1 MKKIF
6 FVLAIALCTASSVF
20 AEDMKVMALKDFST
34 DKPSEIK
41 VQVLQTMKLDEGVVI
56 EQGSVVT
63 GVMVDVIPAKR
74 LKRDA
79 TFSFMPTSF
88 VTPKRVRYSINRK
101 YVGKFSPKI
110 EIDKAELA
118 KTAALSVGDY
128 FVKGLSTGFYAVQG
142 AIKDEKGNRFVSSV
156 QNVYEN
162 SLLSYIEKG
171 DATCIKAQ
179 SMFTFRFPD
188 LNPDESVKLGPA
200 LTKLEGLSSEVI
212 PALLPE
218 VLHSDNT
225 QD

>member
-63 GVMVDVIPAKR
+63 GVMIDVIPAKR

-79 TFSFMPTSF
+79 TFSFMPTGY
-88 VTPKRVRYSINRK
+88 VTPKREQYSINRK

-110 EIDKAELA
+110 EIDKTELA
-118 KTAALSVGDY
+118 KTAALSVGDF

-142 AIKDEKGNRFVSSV
+142 AIKNEKENRFVSSV

-171 DATCIKAQ
+171 GATCIKAQ

-200 LTKLEGLSSEVI
+200 LTKLKGLSSDEI
-212 PALLPE
+212 PPLSPSLDYQE
-218 VLHSDNT
+218 
-225 QD
+225 

>member
-63 GVMVDVIPAKR
+63 GFMIDVIPAKR

-79 TFSFMPTSF
+79 TFSFMPTGYI
-88 VTPKRVRYSINRK
+88 TPKREQYSINRK

-110 EIDKAELA
+110 EIDKTELA
-118 KTAALSVGDY
+118 KTAALSVGDF

-171 DATCIKAQ
+171 GATCIKAQ

-188 LNPDESVKLGPA
+188 LNHDESVKLGPA
-200 LTKLEGLSSEVI
+200 LTKLKGLSSDEI
-212 PALLPE
+212 PPFSPSLDCQE
-218 VLHSDNT
+218 
-225 QD
+225 

>member
-63 GVMVDVIPAKR
+63 GFMIDVIPAKR

-79 TFSFMPTSF
+79 TFSFMPTGY
-88 VTPKRVRYSINRK
+88 VTPKREQYSINRK

-110 EIDKAELA
+110 EIDKTELA
-118 KTAALSVGDY
+118 KTAALSVGDF

-142 AIKDEKGNRFVSSV
+142 AIKNEKENRFVSSV

-171 DATCIKAQ
+171 GATCIKAQ

-200 LTKLEGLSSEVI
+200 LTKLKGLSSDEI
-212 PALLPE
+212 PPLS
-218 VLHSDNT
+218 HSLDY
-225 QD
+225 QE

>member
-79 TFSFMPTSF
+79 TFSFMPTGYI
-88 VTPKRVRYSINRK
+88 TPKREQYSINRK

-110 EIDKAELA
+110 EIDKTELA
-118 KTAALSVGDY
+118 KTAALSVGDF

-171 DATCIKAQ
+171 GATCIKAQ

-188 LNPDESVKLGPA
+188 LNHDESVKLGPA
-200 LTKLEGLSSEVI
+200 LTKLKGLSSDEI
-212 PALLPE
+212 PPLSPSLDYQE
-218 VLHSDNT
+218 
-225 QD
+225 

>member
-6 FVLAIALCTASSVF
+6 FVLAIALCTANSVF

-63 GVMVDVIPAKR
+63 GFMIDVIPAKR

-79 TFSFMPTSF
+79 TFSFMPTGYI
-88 VTPKRVRYSINRK
+88 TPKREQYSINRK

-110 EIDKAELA
+110 EIDKTELA
-118 KTAALSVGDY
+118 KTAALSVGDF

-171 DATCIKAQ
+171 GATCIKAQ

-188 LNPDESVKLGPA
+188 LNHDESVKLGPA
-200 LTKLEGLSSEVI
+200 LTKLKDLSSDEI
-212 PALLPE
+212 PALSPSPDCQE
-218 VLHSDNT
+218 
-225 QD
+225 